1 MPVNASSRLLRSI
14 SNLYPPSPPRVSQ
27 ILTLLSE
34 VSVILLLLLLLVLF
48 IIIIASNS
56 VIIIIMIIFIVAD
69 VFPAVVS
76 LPRKERSQATI
87 NLVLKF
93 YILVVT
99 LM

>member
-1 MPVNASSRLLRSI
+1 MLHQDFFVLLAI
-14 SNLYPPSPPRVSQ
+14 STHPAPPRVSQ
-27 ILTLLSE
+27 ILTLLCE
-34 VSVILLLLLLLVLF
+34 VSVILLLVLLLLLVLF

-76 LPRKERSQATI
+76 LPRKGRSQATI

>member
-1 MPVNASSRLLRSI
+1 M
-14 SNLYPPSPPRVSQ
+14 
-27 ILTLLSE
+27 
-34 VSVILLLLLLLVLF
+34 LF

-76 LPRKERSQATI
+76 LPRKGRSQATI